1 VNAARRA
8 LVAGLSGVFIVDTLP
23 PKRGGAAQDPA
34 RRFIV
39 AFELSGEKGFEFTWP
54 HASLPRFPERQV
66 LMVVQSMPRARQERG
81 QGALELPASRYLRIN
96 GALRRPLHGTAA
108 RGEGEEFLVPLP
120 EGRLHLSLTLPEA
133 TSIDPSRRKAV
144 IRLYGVKDAEGES
157 Q

>member
-8 LVAGLSGVFIVDTLP
+8 LVAGLSGVFLVETLP

-39 AFELSGEKGFEFTWP
+39 AFQLAGERGFDFTWP

-81 QGALELPASRYLRIN
+81 QAALELPASRHLRIN
-96 GALRRPLHGTAA
+96 GALRRPLRGASA
-108 RGEGEEFLVPLP
+108 REEAEEFLVPLP

-133 TSIDPSRRKAV
+133 TSIDPSRRNAV
-144 IRLYGVKDAEGES
+144 IRLYAVEPAEGES